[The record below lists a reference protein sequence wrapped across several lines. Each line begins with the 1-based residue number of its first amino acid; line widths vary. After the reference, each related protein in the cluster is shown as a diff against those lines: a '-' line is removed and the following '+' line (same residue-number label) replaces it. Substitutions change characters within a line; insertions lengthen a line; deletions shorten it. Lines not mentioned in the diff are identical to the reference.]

1 MAESLINTKRR
12 INTIESTKKIT
23 KAMKLVASVKFQR
36 WKRFYQDD
44 IPFRD
49 GMYETLIRSTIGCP
63 LRSLK
68 NSRCLMEFD
77 SDKNLYIVV
86 TSTLGLCGAYNYN
99 IFKEFDPLIRKQD
112 ELLFIG
118 QKGSI
123 RYHQRGNVTY
133 DNFVNMMDKDFAF
146 SKARRLRHVI
156 LQLHMKN
163 HYKGIY
169 LVYTKY
175 KNSLTFIPTIEKLVP
190 FDIDEIEKAQ
200 EKYNEFDPVEVDSSR
215 KELVSHLLP
224 HYLDALLYN
233 HLLEAE
239 VCELSSRRN
248 AMESATDA
256 ADKITKQ
263 LRITYNKTRQNQIT
277 QEITEVVAG
286 ANAGKD
292 EEA

>member
-12 INTIESTKKIT
+12 ISTIDSTKKIT

-36 WKRFYQDD
+36 WKRFYQNS

-49 GMYETLIRSTIGCP
+49 GMYTTMVRSTIGC
-63 LRSLK
+63 SFDDLK
-68 NSRCLMEFD
+68 NSRCLMSFPTE
-77 SDKNLYIVV
+77 KNLYIVV

-99 IFKEFDPLIRKQD
+99 LYKEFDPLLKPKD

-118 QKGSI
+118 QKGFI

-133 DNFVNMMDKDFAF
+133 DNFVNMLDKDFAF

-163 HYKGIY
+163 HYQGIY

-175 KNSLTFIPTIEKLVP
+175 KNSLTFLPTIEKLVP
-190 FDIDEIEKAQ
+190 FDTQAIEKEQ
-200 EKYNEFDPVEVDSSR
+200 ENFKQFDPVQVDSNR
-215 KELVSHLLP
+215 NELVGNLLP

-256 ADKITKQ
+256 ADKITKK

-286 ANAGKD
+286 ANAGKNDD
-292 EEA
+292 E